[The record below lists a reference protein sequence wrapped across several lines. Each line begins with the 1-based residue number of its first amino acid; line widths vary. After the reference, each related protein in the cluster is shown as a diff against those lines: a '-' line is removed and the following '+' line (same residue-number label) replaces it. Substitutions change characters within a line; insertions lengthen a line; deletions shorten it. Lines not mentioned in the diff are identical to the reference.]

1 MTNISGETKN
11 SATALMNIVGMLS
24 YPVDQSLRKSFREL
38 VEALEI
44 ARRLHT
50 KQYVIGIHYF
60 FWKRLNQTFAFIFVL
75 SFGCD

>member
-24 YPVDQSLRKSFREL
+24 YPVDQSLRESFREL

-50 KQYVIGIHYF
+50 KHM
-60 FWKRLNQTFAFIFVL
+60 
-75 SFGCD
+75 